1 MSDVAP
7 TTTSEIAPLAA
18 PGSRL
23 FAVASKEFWT
33 LLVSPVSWIVFVLFY
48 LFRGYETTDLLQRF
62 SRAGDVDSFPTFYLL
77 TASTQWIIVMV
88 PPILTMRAFAEE
100 KRSGSLELLMTAPV
114 RDWEVVV
121 AKWFA
126 TWLFYVAL
134 WLPSFLILFWVQT
147 DLDVAFPMGQV
158 GTSYLGLL
166 LAGSMLLSVGIF
178 TSSLTDNQLLASLSS
193 ILFAVGL
200 LWVPGMLAGR
210 AAATVD
216 STFGKLFIDQA
227 NVLAH
232 WQFWFFRGL
241 VDTGHVVF
249 YVSATALFLFL
260 TVRVVESRKWR

>member
-1 MSDVAP
+1 MSEASDAGGLRVPPVPRTRVPALVA
-7 TTTSEIAPLAA
+7 
-18 PGSRL
+18 
-23 FAVASKEFWT
+23 KEFWS

-48 LFRGYETTDLLQRF
+48 LFRGYEVSDLLRRF
-62 SRAGDVDSFPTFYLL
+62 ARAGDVDSFPTFYLL

-88 PPILTMRAFAEE
+88 PPILTMRTFAEE

-114 RDWEVVV
+114 RDWEVVL

-134 WLPSFLILFWVQT
+134 WVPSILVLFALQSMLGVQ
-147 DLDVAFPMGQV
+147 FPAGQV
-158 GTSYLGLL
+158 ASSYVGLL
-166 LAGSMLLSVGIF
+166 LAGSMLLAVGVF

-200 LWVPGMLAGR
+200 LWVPSMLASRGS
-210 AAATVD
+210 ATVD
-216 STFGKLFIDQA
+216 STFTKLFLDQA

-232 WQFWFFRGL
+232 WQYWFFRGL
-241 VDTGHVVF
+241 LDSGHVLF